1 MAKISDD
8 NRAETR
14 SNCCFSW
21 VVDCDDDDGYEKQKK
36 KKDKGTE
43 VPVV

>member
-1 MAKISDD
+1 MIIMQVIREKQDQI
-8 NRAETR
+8 
-14 SNCCFSW
+14 CCFSW

-36 KKDKGTE
+36 KDKGTE

>member
-1 MAKISDD
+1 MIIVQKQDQI
-8 NRAETR
+8 
-14 SNCCFSW
+14 CCFSW

>member
-1 MAKISDD
+1 M
-8 NRAETR
+8 
-14 SNCCFSW
+14 CCVPW
-21 VVDCDDDDGYEKQKK
+21 VGDYDDDDGYEKQKK